1 MLITMKCT
9 EKIQEAFL
17 LWLSL
22 FSCIHVLTGVAR
34 CDLVYLFAVPS
45 AESSPVAGG
54 MVAAVAAIVALWGV
68 RRIPAELVI
77 RCLVVWV
84 GMVPFLL
91 LPKTQLIYAAFALVF
106 FCGWSVC
113 RLLAC
118 CGGGR
123 MFPQFSKR
131 HWLLLLT
138 LLILLFIGQ
147 GLWLFRET
155 LNRLLLFWED
165 WGIFNEVAWNTLQG
179 RWLQVDVHG
188 GENFFGDHFMPGFF
202 LWFTPLLGAVRSPFL
217 LPVIG
222 ALCLWGSAGLI
233 YLLARRCRFSPA
245 ESFCCGLVLL
255 FNPVINNLNLS
266 GMYGTHVISFF
277 IPLLLLFYCLR
288 RSGHPRWAFAV
299 FLFSLTVK
307 ESVAVFWIGWSL
319 CMMLTQR
326 REWRK
331 YVLSGGIALG
341 YFLLVTQWIIPS
353 FSGGY
358 RYEAQYAAL
367 GGNMLEMALSPL
379 LRPAEFWGRLAQKK
393 NLLLLLFLL
402 SPVFLAV
409 FRCWRLIPAALLL
422 VVLNMLRG
430 NPEMVN
436 FLMHHNTECAAFLLA
451 LCVTALAER
460 GNMVSDRLVFVG
472 IRFPGVR
479 RKRRALLGGVLVS
492 TLMSY
497 WFFAQGVTGAANLRA
512 LLGRNPDCSEFFP
525 EIRSQIR
532 PGACFSGD
540 SWSATVLML
549 RNRFVPWGSPSA
561 DYYLYGTWYLRFG
574 QERHRK
580 MLRNPEYS
588 LAWMR
593 IIRPGMGFWLFRR
606 GPAPEG
612 GPQVMVTEEAFANFP
627 GYEVNS
633 PDPAFQIRVHPLFAD
648 TGKGEKKIS
657 FLIRR
662 TTASAGRSVFLI
674 TLSCGQETQRF
685 RLPRVWRGGNA
696 GELFEV
702 TLQLPAG
709 WNNVTA
715 LNIAMEPAR

>member
-1 MLITMKCT
+1 MLITMKYT

-54 MVAAVAAIVALWGV
+54 VVAAVAAIVALWGV

-106 FCGWSVC
+106 FSGWSVC

-123 MFPQFSKR
+123 MFPRFSKR

-277 IPLLLLFYCLR
+277 IPLR
-288 RSGHPRWAFAV
+288 
-299 FLFSLTVK
+299 
-307 ESVAVFWIGWSL
+307 
-319 CMMLTQR
+319 
-326 REWRK
+326 
-331 YVLSGGIALG
+331 
-341 YFLLVTQWIIPS
+341 
-353 FSGGY
+353 
-358 RYEAQYAAL
+358 
-367 GGNMLEMALSPL
+367 
-379 LRPAEFWGRLAQKK
+379 
-393 NLLLLLFLL
+393 
-402 SPVFLAV
+402 
-409 FRCWRLIPAALLL
+409 
-422 VVLNMLRG
+422 
-430 NPEMVN
+430 
-436 FLMHHNTECAAFLLA
+436 
-451 LCVTALAER
+451 
-460 GNMVSDRLVFVG
+460 
-472 IRFPGVR
+472 
-479 RKRRALLGGVLVS
+479 
-492 TLMSY
+492 
-497 WFFAQGVTGAANLRA
+497 
-512 LLGRNPDCSEFFP
+512 
-525 EIRSQIR
+525 
-532 PGACFSGD
+532 CFSI
-540 SWSATVLML
+540 V
-549 RNRFVPWGSPSA
+549 
-561 DYYLYGTWYLRFG
+561 
-574 QERHRK
+574 
-580 MLRNPEYS
+580 
-588 LAWMR
+588 
-593 IIRPGMGFWLFRR
+593 
-606 GPAPEG
+606 
-612 GPQVMVTEEAFANFP
+612 FA
-627 GYEVNS
+627 E
-633 PDPAFQIRVHPLFAD
+633 AD
-648 TGKGEKKIS
+648 TPGGHLPFFF
-657 FLIRR
+657 FL
-662 TTASAGRSVFLI
+662 
-674 TLSCGQETQRF
+674 
-685 RLPRVWRGGNA
+685 
-696 GELFEV
+696 
-702 TLQLPAG
+702 
-709 WNNVTA
+709 
-715 LNIAMEPAR
+715 